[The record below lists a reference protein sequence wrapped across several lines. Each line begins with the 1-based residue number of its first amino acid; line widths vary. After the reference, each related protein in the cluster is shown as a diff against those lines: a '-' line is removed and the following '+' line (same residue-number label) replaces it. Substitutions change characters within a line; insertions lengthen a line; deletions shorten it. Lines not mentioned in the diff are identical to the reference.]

1 MLTPVEGEG
10 ADMAGRV
17 TLARVAAQ
25 AGVSQATVSKVLN
38 ARSGVSEGTRRRIE
52 QLAEDLGYVAVAE
65 RQRPVR
71 GPAEPLLEVL
81 VDSLDNPY
89 TWALLNGVV
98 AAAESAG
105 GGIVLGRVSGLAG
118 QPPVAWAQRLAR
130 TGRIG
135 VLEASTVSS
144 RERESALRAV
154 GLPLVVVD
162 PMDEPLPS
170 MHSIG
175 ATNWAGGLAA
185 ARHLVELG
193 HERIAYV
200 GGPAG
205 SPCDVAREA
214 GYLAVLRERA
224 IPADPALV
232 THGPFTF
239 DHGLAAGLGILGRW
253 DRPTAVF
260 AGCDLIA
267 VGVLEAAR
275 RLGLRVPGD
284 VSVVGFDDTG
294 LAASSAPPLTTVHQ
308 PILEMG
314 EAAVTT
320 LFRLAA
326 SGTSPV
332 HRVELATEL
341 VVRAST
347 APPAA

>member
-1 MLTPVEGEG
+1 
-10 ADMAGRV
+10 MAGRV

-25 AGVSQATVSKVLN
+25 AGVSPATVSKVLN
-38 ARSGVSEGTRRRIE
+38 ARSGVSDDTRRRIE
-52 QLAEDLGYVAVAE
+52 RLAEDLGYVAVAE

-71 GPAEPLLEVL
+71 GPAEPLVEVL
-81 VDSLDNPY
+81 VDSLDSPY
-89 TWALLNGVV
+89 TWALLNGIV

-105 GGIVLGRVSGLAG
+105 GGIVLGRVRGLAE

-144 RERESALRAV
+144 REREGALRAV
-154 GLPLVVVD
+154 GLPVVVVD
-162 PMDEPLPS
+162 PMDEPRPS
-170 MHSIG
+170 IHSIG

-185 ARHLVELG
+185 ARHLLELG
-193 HERIAYV
+193 HQRIAYL

-214 GYLAVLRERA
+214 GYLAALRERT
-224 IPADPALV
+224 IPADPGLI

-239 DHGLAAGLGILGRW
+239 DHGLGAGLEMLGRW

-267 VGVLEAAR
+267 VGVLEASR
-275 RLGLRVPGD
+275 RLGLAVPD
-284 VSVVGFDDTG
+284 QVSVVGFDDTG

-308 PILEMG
+308 PIIEMG

-326 SGTSPV
+326 SGAFPV
-332 HRVELATEL
+332 HRVELATHL

-347 APPAA
+347 APPA

>member
-1 MLTPVEGEG
+1 
-10 ADMAGRV
+10 
-17 TLARVAAQ
+17 
-25 AGVSQATVSKVLN
+25 
-38 ARSGVSEGTRRRIE
+38 VSEGTRRRIE
-52 QLAEDLGYVAVAE
+52 RLAEDLGYVAVSE

-71 GPAEPLLEVL
+71 GPAEPLVEVL

-98 AAAESAG
+98 AAAESMG
-105 GGIVLGRVSGLAG
+105 GGIVLGRVSGLVG

-135 VLEASTVSS
+135 VLEASTVAS
-144 RERESALRAV
+144 RERENALRAV
-154 GLPLVVVD
+154 GLPLVVVE
-162 PMDEPLPS
+162 PMDEPWPS
-170 MHSIG
+170 IHSIG

-185 ARHLVELG
+185 SRHLVELG
-193 HERIAYV
+193 HQRIAYI
-200 GGPAG
+200 GGPLG

-214 GYLAVLRERA
+214 GHLAALRERS
-224 IPADPALV
+224 IVADPALT

-239 DHGLAAGLGILGRW
+239 DHGLGAGLDMLGRW

-275 RLGLRVPGD
+275 RLGIAVPGEL
-284 VSVVGFDDTG
+284 SVVGFDDSG
-294 LAASSAPPLTTVHQ
+294 LAAASAPPLTTVHQ

-326 SGTSPV
+326 SGGSPV
-332 HRVELATEL
+332 HRVELATHL

-347 APPAA
+347 APPVA

>member
-1 MLTPVEGEG
+1 
-10 ADMAGRV
+10 MAGRV

-25 AGVSQATVSKVLN
+25 AGVSPATVSKVLN
-38 ARSGVSEGTRRRIE
+38 GRGGVGADTRRRIE
-52 QLAEDLGYVAVAE
+52 RVVEDAGYVAVAE

-71 GPAEPLLEVL
+71 GPGEPLVEVL

-98 AAAESAG
+98 AAAEAAG
-105 GGIVLGRVSGLAG
+105 GSVVLRRVAALDGESRLT
-118 QPPVAWAQRLAR
+118 WAQRLAR

-144 RERESALRAV
+144 AEREEALRAV
-154 GLPLVVVD
+154 GLPLVVID
-162 PMDEPLPS
+162 PMDEPRPS
-170 MHSIG
+170 VHSIG

-185 ARHLVELG
+185 SRHLVGLG
-193 HERIAYV
+193 HERIAYL

-205 SPCDVAREA
+205 TPCDVAREA
-214 GYLAVLRERA
+214 GHLAALREGGVQ
-224 IPADPALV
+224 ADSAA
-232 THGPFTF
+232 TMHGPFTF
-239 DHGLAAGLGILGRW
+239 EHGLRAGLELLDRR

-275 RLGLRVPGD
+275 RLRIGVPD
-284 VSVVGFDDTG
+284 ELSVVGFDDTG

-314 EAAVTT
+314 HAAVGT
-320 LFRLAA
+320 LFRLAG
-326 SGTSPV
+326 SHTPSV
-332 HRVELATEL
+332 HRVELATHL
-341 VVRAST
+341 VVRSST
-347 APPAA
+347 AAPA

>member
-1 MLTPVEGEG
+1 MAKEPV
-10 ADMAGRV
+10 MTGRM

-25 AGVSQATVSKVLN
+25 AGVSPATVSKVLN
-38 ARSGVSEGTRRRIE
+38 ARSGVSEDTRRRIE
-52 QLAEDLGYVAVAE
+52 ALAEDLGYVAVAE

-71 GPAEPLLEVL
+71 GHAEPLVEVL

-89 TWALLNGVV
+89 TWALLSGVL
-98 AAAESAG
+98 AAAEAAG
-105 GGIVLGRVSGLAG
+105 GGIVLGRVSMLADE
-118 QPPVAWAQRLAR
+118 PPVAWAQRLAR

-144 RERESALRAV
+144 RDRESALRAV

-162 PMDEPLPS
+162 SMDEPRPS
-170 MHSIG
+170 IHSIG

-185 ARHLVELG
+185 CRHLTELG
-193 HERIAYV
+193 HERVAYI
-200 GGPAG
+200 GGPEG

-214 GYLAVLRERA
+214 GYLAALRERS
-224 IPADPALV
+224 IVADPALL

-239 DHGLAAGLGILGRW
+239 DHGLGAGLDVLARR

-260 AGCDLIA
+260 AACDLIA
-267 VGVLEAAR
+267 LGVLEAAR
-275 RLGLRVPGD
+275 RLGLAVPGD

-314 EAAVTT
+314 EAGVST

-332 HRVELATEL
+332 HRVELATHL

>member
-1 MLTPVEGEG
+1 MS
-10 ADMAGRV
+10 GRV

-25 AGVSQATVSKVLN
+25 AGVSPATVSKVLN
-38 ARSGVSEGTRRRIE
+38 ARAGVSEDTRRRIE
-52 QLAEDLGYVAVAE
+52 RLAEDLGYVAVAE

-71 GPAEPLLEVL
+71 GVAEPLIEVL
-81 VDSLDNPY
+81 VDSLDSPY
-89 TWALLNGVV
+89 TWTLLNGIV
-98 AAAESAG
+98 AAAEAAG
-105 GGIVLGRVSGLAG
+105 GGIVLGRVRSLAG
-118 QPPVAWAQRLAR
+118 EPAMAWAQRLAR

-144 RERESALRAV
+144 REREDALKAV
-154 GLPLVVVD
+154 GLPIVVVD
-162 PMDEPLPS
+162 PMNEPRPS
-170 MHSIG
+170 VHSVG
-175 ATNWAGGLAA
+175 ATNWSGALAA

-193 HERIAYV
+193 HQRIAYI

-214 GYLAVLRERA
+214 GYLAVLREHG

-232 THGPFTF
+232 AHGPFTF
-239 DHGLAAGLGILGRW
+239 DHGLAAGLEILNRW

-275 RLGLRVPGD
+275 RLGLTVPD
-284 VSVVGFDDTG
+284 RLSVVGFDDSG

-308 PILEMG
+308 PIVEIG

-326 SGTSPV
+326 SGTAPV
-332 HRVELATEL
+332 HRVELATQL

-347 APPAA
+347 GPRGD